1 MLERKATHPGLF
13 GKHKM
18 DSLGA
23 GKEREQELVWV
34 AKQEQLWKE
43 FGHCE
48 YSQSSF
54 YKILKD
60 PKKDNL

>member
-1 MLERKATHPGLF
+1 MDLLE
-13 GKHKM
+13 
-18 DSLGA
+18 A

-60 PKKDNL
+60 PKKITFKNI